1 MLGVK
6 FVQSHKSPVE
16 LHSVLNSISAFCC
29 IFLWQSSAPRPPD
42 SSADPSL
49 MQNPYKFLFTV
60 ITVTVRL
67 SPEESKLTKQEYL
80 QYQSA
85 PKFYELVKLK
95 ICFLMLSHTL
105 LYPKA
110 QHDIHCSSW
119 KWADHNNN
127 NKPQVCESTVV

>member
-1 MLGVK
+1 MHFAV
-6 FVQSHKSPVE
+6 FFYDRAVHQD
-16 LHSVLNSISAFCC
+16 
-29 IFLWQSSAPRPPD
+29 PPD
-42 SSADPSL
+42 SSVDPSL

-67 SPEESKLTKQEYL
+67 FPEESKLTKQEYL

-110 QHDIHCSSW
+110 QHDIHCSS
-119 KWADHNNN
+119 
-127 NKPQVCESTVV
+127 